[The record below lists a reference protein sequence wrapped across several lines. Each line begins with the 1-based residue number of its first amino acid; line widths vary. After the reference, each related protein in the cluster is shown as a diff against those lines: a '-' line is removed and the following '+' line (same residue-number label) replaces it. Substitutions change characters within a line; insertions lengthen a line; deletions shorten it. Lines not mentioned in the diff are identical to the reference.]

1 MRLSEAAEPTFARHE
16 TFHPRYGWFRKAYA
30 FSAADPRIFTREDA
44 PVRMGVGK
52 NMVRSIRFWGLAAK
66 LITEDPQAA
75 NPRAPGTVPT
85 RLGYA
90 LFDKTGWDPFM
101 EDPGT
106 LWLLHWLL
114 LAPRC
119 RLPVWWIAFN
129 DFHAVEFEDADL
141 EVAVTT
147 GLESAAEWK
156 TPGSSSV
163 KKDITALLRTY
174 GPAARSRR
182 PSLDEM
188 FDRPLRELNLIG
200 ASVAEDRY
208 RFALGPKPTLPP
220 EIAAYSVLDYI
231 SRTRP
236 ESGTGTITLSQLA
249 HEPGSPARAFKLTEA
264 DLSEALEKAENRA
277 GGGALRNIRLVT
289 LTGASQL
296 AWSEDPAALAPGILA
311 EYYGSSPPH
320 LPDFRAGYHGDRHID
335 ENLLEE
341 LGSDRSVEEILDRSA
356 DGQSRRKAG
365 A

>member
-44 PVRMGVGK
+44 PARIGVGK

-106 LWLLHWLL
+106 LWLLHWFL

-129 DFHAVEFEDADL
+129 DFHAVEFADADL
-141 EVAVTT
+141 EVAVLT
-147 GLESAAEWK
+147 GLESAGGWK
-156 TPGSSSV
+156 TPVSSSV

-174 GPAARSRR
+174 GPATRSRR
-182 PSLDEM
+182 SHRDEM
-188 FDRPLRELNLIG
+188 LDRPLRELNLIG
-200 ASVAEDRY
+200 TSVANGGY
-208 RFALGPKPTLPP
+208 RFTLGPKPTLPP
-220 EIAAYSVLDYI
+220 EIAVYCVLDYI

-236 ESGTGTITLSQLA
+236 DAGPGTITLSQLA
-249 HEPGSPARAFKLTEA
+249 HEPGSPARAFKLAEA
-264 DLSEALEKAENRA
+264 DLSATLDKAANRA

-320 LPDFRAGYHGDRHID
+320 LPDLRAGHHGDRPIE

-341 LGSDRSVEEILDRSA
+341 LGSESYLEEKLNRSA
-356 DGQSRRKAG
+356 DEPSRQRAG